1 MKWEGF
7 KTKNL
12 SPLKCIYT
20 MLILSQVRSIMLK
33 TTVIVSKWG
42 NSQALRIPAEI
53 IRQLGIHTN
62 DEVILEVSK
71 AKLTVTKSSTP
82 GEGTIE
88 HLY

>member
-1 MKWEGF
+1 
-7 KTKNL
+7 
-12 SPLKCIYT
+12 
-20 MLILSQVRSIMLK
+20 MLK
-33 TTVIVSKWG
+33 TKAIVSKWG

-82 GEGTIE
+82 REGTIE
-88 HLY
+88 HLFKDYSGGSFRSELLNPTVPVGAEQW